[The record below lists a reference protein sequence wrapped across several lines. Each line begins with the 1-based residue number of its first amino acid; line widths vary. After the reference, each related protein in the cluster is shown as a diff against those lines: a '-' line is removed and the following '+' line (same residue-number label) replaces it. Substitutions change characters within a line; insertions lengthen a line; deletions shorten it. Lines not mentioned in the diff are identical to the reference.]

1 MPSQINYTFSNL
13 AGDAPLNIIHR
24 VPLFLYLGH
33 HGDLHHHPHHP
44 PHFTGP
50 YTRTTLLHP
59 GINLTDQYRLMN
71 RALWICQT
79 PACNALLRFATVKKP
94 DYMGSYWFQR
104 GANSPP
110 LFSRYS
116 SLPFG
121 NFVTMQLGLN
131 LLSSTPWLLPFVLIL
146 IALHQR
152 WTHLKALELRH
163 GLLDT
168 EAFLATGT
176 LLHPDPSWSLWII
189 PLYKN
194 WRIAANLIMP
204 YTVLLPVQISETS
217 VLENSKLFSPGHVYL
232 NQSKQAFSLFEIFAP
247 HWQRDY
253 APNGTSIW
261 YLLIWNFATVTLKVM
276 FSKYH
281 LIWPSCSFWRN
292 TDLNGASGNTI
303 TLNLPC
309 LYLVL
314 HSLSYCDFVAIES
327 AKVSSYHNFIRSQRK
342 KIRSDWALWQCDSFT
357 IAVGFWMKTCDLV
370 QLSPSSFMTSVTLA
384 LRLFIYLYMPCSL
397 TLIGPH
403 CPLSFRFSPSLSWP
417 FHPWKTSA
425 THR

>member
-1 MPSQINYTFSNL
+1 
-13 AGDAPLNIIHR
+13 
-24 VPLFLYLGH
+24 
-33 HGDLHHHPHHP
+33 
-44 PHFTGP
+44 
-50 YTRTTLLHP
+50 
-59 GINLTDQYRLMN
+59 
-71 RALWICQT
+71 
-79 PACNALLRFATVKKP
+79 
-94 DYMGSYWFQR
+94 
-104 GANSPP
+104 
-110 LFSRYS
+110 
-116 SLPFG
+116 
-121 NFVTMQLGLN
+121 MQLGLN
-131 LLSSTPWLLPFVLIL
+131 LLSSMPWLLPFVLIL

-217 VLENSKLFSPGHVYL
+217 VLENSKLFSPRHVYL

-247 HWQRDY
+247 HWQLDY

-357 IAVGFWMKTCDLV
+357 FTVGFWMKTCDLV

-384 LRLFIYLYMPCSL
+384 LRLFIYLYMPCSW
-397 TLIGPH
+397 TLIGPY
-403 CPLSFRFSPSLSWP
+403 CPLSFRFSPSLSWS
-417 FHPWKTSA
+417 FHPWKTNA